1 MSDLVRVTILDTA
14 TGERRSFLEAF
25 EWSGEPG
32 GLDLD
37 SDYGCDCDRAF
48 LFSRAGGERHA
59 RGTREA
65 GRYVVRIEDPD
76 TGDELYADAGW
87 PDRRMSG
94 SALTAST

>member
-25 EWSGEPG
+25 EWSGGSEGSEPE
-32 GLDLD
+32 

-48 LFSRAGGERHA
+48 LFGRAGGEPR
-59 RGTREA
+59 RGTQKA

-87 PDRRMSG
+87 PDRRMSEP
-94 SALTAST
+94 ALTVSP